1 MPIPAILEK
10 IPNNH
15 KEKAMSFPSQDSL
28 QKYAE
33 LVVRVGLN
41 LRAGQRL
48 LINNPTTRGVL
59 LHVAPLVREIAK
71 AAYKAGAR
79 YVDVLWGDE
88 ALLKTRVQMAPR
100 DSFGEFSDWQ
110 IKAVMDLLEH
120 DGAHLSIRSNDPN
133 LMDGEDP
140 EVVGQV
146 QKTYLEKYADFSKMI
161 GQNLINW
168 LVIAAPGPVWA
179 ARVFPDL
186 EPAEA
191 EKKLWE
197 AIFAITRVDQPD
209 PIAAWERH
217 VKELRAR
224 SEYMNAKQY
233 AALHYQ
239 APGTD
244 LTVGLPP
251 GHFWNS
257 AGSTAQNGVFYIANM
272 PTEEIFTLPHKD
284 QINGHVSASMPLSYS
299 GALMEGFSLT
309 FENGHVVKATAKKN
323 EAVLQKLVNTDEGAS
338 SLGEVAL
345 VPHGSPIAQSG
356 LLYYDP
362 LIDENAASHLALGRA
377 YKFTLKGAENLSDE
391 DFQARGGN
399 LSLVHVDFMVG
410 SGEMDIDGL
419 RTDGSK
425 EPVMRAGEWAF
436 DV

>member
-1 MPIPAILEK
+1 
-10 IPNNH
+10 
-15 KEKAMSFPSQDSL
+15 MSFPSQESL

-48 LINNPTTRGVL
+48 LINNPSTRGVL
-59 LHVAPLVREIAK
+59 LHTAPLVREIAR
-71 AAYKAGAR
+71 AAYRAGAR

-88 ALLKTRVQMAPR
+88 ALLKTRVQAAPR
-100 DSFGEFSDWQ
+100 DSFDEFSDWQ
-110 IKAVMDLLEH
+110 IKAVSDLLDH
-120 DGAHLSIRSNDPN
+120 DGAHLTIRSNNPD
-133 LMDGEDP
+133 LMNGEDP
-140 EVVGQV
+140 EIVGQM
-146 QKTYLEKYADFSKMI
+146 QKTYLEKYAEFSQMI

-168 LVIAAPGPVWA
+168 LVIAAAGPVWA

-209 PIAAWERH
+209 PVAAWDKH
-217 VKELRAR
+217 VQELRAR
-224 SEYMNAKQY
+224 SEYLNAKQY
-233 AALHYQ
+233 ASLHYK

-244 LTVGLPP
+244 LTVGLPQ

-257 AGSTAQNGVFYIANM
+257 AGSTAQNGIFYIANL

-299 GALMEGFSLT
+299 GSLMEDFVLT
-309 FENGHVVKATAKKN
+309 FENGHVIKATAKKN
-323 EAVLQKLVNTDEGAS
+323 EATLQKLVGADQGAS

-345 VPHGSPIAQSG
+345 VPHSSPIAQSG

-391 DFQARGGN
+391 EFQARGGN
-399 LSLVHVDFMVG
+399 VSLVHVDFMVG
-410 SGEMDIDGL
+410 SGQMNIDG
-419 RTDGSK
+419 TTPDGAV
-425 EPVMRAGEWAF
+425 EPVMRQGEWAF

>member
-1 MPIPAILEK
+1 MPLQFQE
-10 IPNNH
+10 
-15 KEKAMSFPSQDSL
+15 SL

-41 LRAGQRL
+41 LREGQRL
-48 LINNPTTRGVL
+48 IINNPSTRGVL
-59 LHVAPLVREIAK
+59 LHTAPLVREITK

-79 YVDVLWGDE
+79 YVDVVWSDE
-88 ALLKTRVQMAPR
+88 DLLKTRVQEAPR
-100 DSFGEFSDWQ
+100 DSFDIFSKWQ
-110 IKAVMDLLEH
+110 INAVDEVLED
-120 DGAHLSIRSNDPN
+120 DGAHLSIRSNNPN

-140 EVVGQV
+140 EILGQV
-146 QKTYLEKYADFSKMI
+146 QKVYREHYADFSKKI
-161 GQNLINW
+161 GQNLFNW
-168 LVIAAPGPVWA
+168 LVIAAAGPDWA
-179 ARVFPDL
+179 VRVFPDL

-209 PIAAWERH
+209 PIAAWEKH
-217 VKELRAR
+217 VRELQSR
-224 SEYMNAKQY
+224 SKYLNAKQY
-233 AALHYQ
+233 SAFHYV

-257 AGSTAQNGVFYIANM
+257 AGSTAQNGIFYIANM

-299 GALMEGFSLT
+299 GALMEDFILT

-323 EAVLQKLVNTDEGAS
+323 EAVLQKLVGTDEGSS

-391 DFQARGGN
+391 DFQTRGGN
-399 LSLVHVDFMVG
+399 VSLEHVDFMVG
-410 SGEMDIDGL
+410 SGKMNIDGL
-419 RTDGSK
+419 TADGDA
-425 EPVMRAGEWAF
+425 EPVMRDGEWAF

>member
-1 MPIPAILEK
+1 
-10 IPNNH
+10 
-15 KEKAMSFPSQDSL
+15 MSFPSQESL

-33 LVVRVGLN
+33 LVIRVGLN
-41 LRAGQRL
+41 LREGQRL
-48 LINNPTTRGVL
+48 VINSPTTRGVL
-59 LHVAPLVREIAK
+59 LHNAPLVREVAK
-71 AAYKAGAR
+71 AAYRAGAR

-88 ALLKTRVQMAPR
+88 ALLKTRVQEAPR
-100 DSFGEFSDWQ
+100 DSFDEFSDWQ
-110 IKAVMDLLEH
+110 IKAISEMLEH
-120 DGAHLSIRSNDPN
+120 DGAHLTIRSNNPD
-133 LMDGEDP
+133 LMNGEDP
-140 EVVGQV
+140 EAVDQI
-146 QKTYLEKYADFSKMI
+146 QKVYLQKYADFSQKI

-168 LVIAAPGPVWA
+168 LVIAAAGPVWA

-191 EKKLWE
+191 EKRLWE
-197 AIFAITRVDQPD
+197 AIFSITRVDQPD
-209 PIAAWERH
+209 PVAAWEKH
-217 VKELRAR
+217 VRELRSR
-224 SEYMNAKQY
+224 SEYLNAKQY
-233 AALHYQ
+233 AALHYK

-257 AGSTAQNGVFYIANM
+257 AGSTAQNGIFYIANM

-284 QINGHVSASMPLSYS
+284 QINGYVSASMPLSYTGS
-299 GALMEGFSLT
+299 LMEGFSLT
-309 FENGHVVKATAKKN
+309 FENGHVVKATAERN
-323 EAVLQKLVNTDEGAS
+323 EAVLQKLVNADEGAS

-345 VPHGSPIAQSG
+345 VPHSSPIAQSG

-377 YKFTLKGAENLSDE
+377 YKFTLKGAENMSDE

-399 LSLVHVDFMVG
+399 VSMVHVDFMIG

-419 RTDGSK
+419 RTDGAT
-425 EPVMRAGEWAF
+425 EPVMRQGEWAF

>member
-1 MPIPAILEK
+1 
-10 IPNNH
+10 
-15 KEKAMSFPSQDSL
+15 MSFPSQESL

-48 LINNPTTRGVL
+48 LINNPSTRGVL
-59 LHVAPLVREIAK
+59 LHTAPLVREIAR

-88 ALLKTRVQMAPR
+88 ALLKTRVQAAPR
-100 DSFGEFSDWQ
+100 DSFDEFSDWQ
-110 IKAVMDLLEH
+110 IKAVSDLLDH
-120 DGAHLSIRSNDPN
+120 DGAHLTIRSNNPD
-133 LMDGEDP
+133 LMNGEDP
-140 EVVGQV
+140 EIVGQM
-146 QKTYLEKYADFSKMI
+146 QKTYLEKYAEFSQMI

-168 LVIAAPGPVWA
+168 LVIAAAGPVWA

-209 PIAAWERH
+209 PVAAWDKH
-217 VKELRAR
+217 VQELRSR
-224 SEYMNAKQY
+224 SEYLNAKQY
-233 AALHYQ
+233 ASLHYK

-244 LTVGLPP
+244 LTVGLPQ

-257 AGSTAQNGVFYIANM
+257 AGSTAQNGIFYIANL

-299 GALMEGFSLT
+299 GSLMEDFVLT
-309 FENGHVVKATAKKN
+309 FENGHVVKATAKRN
-323 EAVLQKLVNTDEGAS
+323 EATLQKLVGADEGAS

-345 VPHGSPIAQSG
+345 VPHSSPIAQSG

-391 DFQARGGN
+391 EFKARGGN
-399 LSLVHVDFMVG
+399 VSLVHVDFMVG
-410 SGEMDIDGL
+410 SGQMDIDG
-419 RTDGSK
+419 TTPDGAI
-425 EPVMRAGEWAF
+425 EPVMRQGEWAF

>member
-1 MPIPAILEK
+1 
-10 IPNNH
+10 
-15 KEKAMSFPSQDSL
+15 MSFPSQESL

-41 LRAGQRL
+41 LREGQRL
-48 LINNPTTRGVL
+48 VINNPSTRGVL
-59 LHVAPLVREIAK
+59 LHTAPLVREIAK

-88 ALLKTRVQMAPR
+88 ALLKTRVQSAPR
-100 DSFGEFSDWQ
+100 DSFDEFSDWQ
-110 IKAVMDLLEH
+110 IKAISDLLDH
-120 DGAHLSIRSNDPN
+120 DGAHLTIRSNDPD
-133 LMDGEDP
+133 LMNGQDP
-140 EVVGQV
+140 EIVDQM
-146 QKTYLEKYADFSKMI
+146 QKVHLQKYAEFSEKI

-168 LVIAAPGPVWA
+168 LVIAAAGPVWA

-209 PIAAWERH
+209 PVAAWEKH
-217 VKELRAR
+217 IQELRAR
-224 SEYMNAKQY
+224 SEYLNAKQY
-233 AALHYQ
+233 TSLHYQ

-244 LTVGLPP
+244 LTIGLPQ

-257 AGSTAQNGVFYIANM
+257 AGSTAQNGIFYIANM
-272 PTEEIFTLPHKD
+272 PTEEVFTLPHRD

-299 GALMEGFSLT
+299 GALMEDFVLT

-323 EAVLQKLVNTDEGAS
+323 EATLQKLVGADEGSS

-345 VPHGSPIAQSG
+345 VPHNSPIAQSG

-391 DFQARGGN
+391 DFKARGGN
-399 LSLVHVDFMVG
+399 VSLVHVDFMVG
-410 SGEMDIDGL
+410 SGKMNIDG
-419 RTDGSK
+419 TAADGTV
-425 EPVMRAGEWAF
+425 EPVMRDGNWAF

>member
-1 MPIPAILEK
+1 
-10 IPNNH
+10 
-15 KEKAMSFPSQDSL
+15 MSFASQESL

-41 LRAGQRL
+41 LREGQRL
-48 LINNPTTRGVL
+48 LINSLTTRGVL
-59 LHVAPLVREIAK
+59 LHNAPLVREVAK

-88 ALLKTRVQMAPR
+88 ELLKTRVQMAPR
-100 DSFGEFSDWQ
+100 DSFDEFSDWQ
-110 IKAVMDLLEH
+110 VKAVMDLFEQ
-120 DGAHLSIRSNDPN
+120 DGASLTIRSNNPD

-140 EVVGQV
+140 EILGQI
-146 QKTYLEKYADFSKMI
+146 QKVYLERYEDYANLI
-161 GQNLINW
+161 GRNKINW
-168 LVIAAPGPVWA
+168 LVIAAAGPAWS

-197 AIFAITRVDQPD
+197 AIFSITRVDQPD
-209 PIAAWERH
+209 PIAAWEKH
-217 VKELRAR
+217 VQELRAR
-224 SEYMNAKQY
+224 SEYLNAKQY
-233 AALHYQ
+233 TALHYK

-244 LTVGLPP
+244 LTVGLPQ

-257 AGSTAQNGVFYIANM
+257 AGSTTQNGDFYIANM

-284 QINGHVSASMPLSYS
+284 QINGHVSASMPLSYGGS
-299 GALMEGFSLT
+299 LMEDFVLT
-309 FENGHVVKATAKKN
+309 FENGHVTKATAKKN
-323 EAVLQKLVNTDEGAS
+323 EAVLKKLVGSDAGAS

-345 VPHGSPIAQSG
+345 VPHSSPIAQRG
-356 LLYYDP
+356 HLFFDA

-391 DFQARGGN
+391 EFQARGGN
-399 LSLVHVDFMVG
+399 VSMVHADFMVG
-410 SGEMDIDGL
+410 SGEMDLDG
-419 RTDGSK
+419 TTADGAV
-425 EPVMRAGEWAF
+425 EPVMRQGEWAF

>member
-1 MPIPAILEK
+1 
-10 IPNNH
+10 
-15 KEKAMSFPSQDSL
+15 MSFPTQESL

-33 LVVRVGLN
+33 LIVRVGLN
-41 LRAGQRL
+41 LREGQRL
-48 LINNPTTRGVL
+48 LVNNLTTRGVP
-59 LHVAPLVREIAK
+59 LHAAPLVREVSK
-71 AAYKAGAR
+71 AAYRAGAR

-88 ALLKTRVQMAPR
+88 ELLKTRVQLAPR
-100 DSFGEFSDWQ
+100 DSLNEFSDWQ
-110 IKAVMDLLEH
+110 VKAVMDLFEQ
-120 DGAHLSIRSNDPN
+120 DGAHLTIRSNNPD

-146 QKTYLEKYADFSKMI
+146 QKAYLERYVDFGKMI
-161 GQNLINW
+161 GKNKMNW
-168 LVIAAPGPVWA
+168 LVVAAAGPAWA
-179 ARVFPDL
+179 KRVFPDL

-197 AIFAITRVDQPD
+197 AIFSITRVDQPD
-209 PIAAWERH
+209 PVAAWDAH
-217 VKELRAR
+217 VKNLRTR
-224 SEYMNAKQY
+224 SEYLNAKQY
-233 AALHYQ
+233 TALHYT

-244 LTVGLPP
+244 LTVGLPQ

-257 AGSTAQNGVFYIANM
+257 AGSTTQSGIFYIANM

-299 GALMEGFSLT
+299 GALMEDFALT

-323 EAVLQKLVNTDEGAS
+323 EAALKKLVEADEGSS

-345 VPHGSPIAQSG
+345 VPHSSPIAQSG

-391 DFQARGGN
+391 EFKALGGN
-399 LSLVHVDFMVG
+399 VSMVHVDFMVG
-410 SGEMDIDGL
+410 SGKMDIDGH
-419 RTDGSK
+419 TADGK
-425 EPVMRAGEWAF
+425 TEPVMRQGEWAF